1 MMILQCD
8 DTAIPHLLLSS
19 MTDLQPPER
28 PEPSTR
34 LATHREPPSSEAVA
48 LMPLF
53 ERLDLHRITLVN
65 TAAQAHEAVLALKH
79 AKVWGL
85 DTESKPTFRVG
96 EVSNGPH
103 ILQLATCAH
112 AWVFQLHDAGC
123 RAVAAELLAM
133 PGIAKAGFGL
143 GDDKKRIRAKLGV
156 EPVDVVEINTLFRQL
171 GYRKEMGVKAAVATL
186 FGQRFIKSK
195 KASTSNWA
203 LPHLGENQIIYAA
216 NDAYAAA
223 CVFQQLQSQSKE

>member
-1 MMILQCD
+1 MTHLQ
-8 DTAIPHLLLSS
+8 S
-19 MTDLQPPER
+19 PER
-28 PEPSTR
+28 PKPSTR
-34 LATHREPPSSEAVA
+34 LATHREPPSSEVIAM
-48 LMPLF
+48 MPLF

-65 TAAQAHEAVLALKH
+65 TAAQAHEAALALKQTN
-79 AKVWGL
+79 VWGF
-85 DTESKPTFRVG
+85 DTESKPTFRTG
-96 EVSNGPH
+96 EVSTGPH
-103 ILQLATCAH
+103 IVQLATCEH

-123 RAVAAELLAM
+123 RSLAAELLAM
-133 PGIAKAGFGL
+133 PGMVKVGFGL

-171 GYRKEMGVKAAVATL
+171 GYRKEMGVKASVATL

-203 LPHLGENQIIYAA
+203 LPHLSENQIIYAA

-223 CVFQQLQSQSKE
+223 CVFQELISLFEEKTTVSPR